1 MLPHTTKRQLTQ
13 AESETLTAELNQ
25 KRDPFKYEPTYH
37 TLTQEDLE
45 LYQKD
50 PTFIEE
56 ERDFEKG
63 NQ

>member
-1 MLPHTTKRQLTQ
+1 MIPNNEKRQLTK
-13 AESETLTAELNQ
+13 AESEALTAELNQ
-25 KRDPFKYEPTYH
+25 KRDPFRYEPSYH
-37 TLTQEDLE
+37 ALTQDDLE
-45 LYQKD
+45 LYRKD